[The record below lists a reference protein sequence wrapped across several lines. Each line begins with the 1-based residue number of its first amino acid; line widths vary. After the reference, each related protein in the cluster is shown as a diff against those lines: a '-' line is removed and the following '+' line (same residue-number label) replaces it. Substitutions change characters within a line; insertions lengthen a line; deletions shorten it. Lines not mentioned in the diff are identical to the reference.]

1 MLLITDH
8 ARRQEF
14 FDVTDHR
21 SLMTDYQVKLCVKQ
35 DFSLARSSRSQ
46 RDSLKSAK
54 NAKETLDQF

>member
-1 MLLITDH
+1 
-8 ARRQEF
+8 
-14 FDVTDHR
+14 
-21 SLMTDYQVKLCVKQ
+21 MTDYQVKLCVKQ